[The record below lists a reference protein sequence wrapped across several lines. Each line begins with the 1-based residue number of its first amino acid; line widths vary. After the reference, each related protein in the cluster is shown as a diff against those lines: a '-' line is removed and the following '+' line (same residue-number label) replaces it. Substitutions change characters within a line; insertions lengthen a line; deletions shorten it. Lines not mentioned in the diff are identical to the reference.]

1 MERVELALICSPFL
15 ALIIIIHD
23 VHTPIISQQA
33 CLQSDTQLPVIV
45 VESQSRA
52 YDLEVASP
60 TEYLEWLT
68 CLRFEVSSIGA
79 LVRLQTS

>member
-1 MERVELALICSPFL
+1 MERVVLALICSPFL

-23 VHTPIISQQA
+23 VHTPISQQA

-79 LVRLQTS
+79 LVRLQTSL